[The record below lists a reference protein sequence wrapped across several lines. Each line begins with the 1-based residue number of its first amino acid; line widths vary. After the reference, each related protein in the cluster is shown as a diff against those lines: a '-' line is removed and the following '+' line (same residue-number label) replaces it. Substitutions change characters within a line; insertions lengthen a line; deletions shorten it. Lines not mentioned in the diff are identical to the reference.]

1 MGKSMRIAH
10 EAEVLILRL
19 PPKQVHSIA
28 GFHCRDAFQFYIA
41 QDAHFL
47 AAFSAAYQSALRKGT
62 EARDSDA
69 EKVLDNLLQGVL
81 KELELHA
88 AYATVRLSHSAN
100 APASQ
105 PQPAWNARGASS

>member
-1 MGKSMRIAH
+1 MRIAH

-19 PPKQVHSIA
+19 PPEKLHSTA
-28 GFHCRDAFQFYIA
+28 GPPCRDAFQLYIA

-47 AAFSAAYQSALRKGT
+47 AAFSAAYQSALRKAT

-69 EKVLDNLLQGVL
+69 EKVLDNLLQGAL

-88 AYATVRLSHSAN
+88 AYATVRFSHSAN
-100 APASQ
+100 ARASQ
-105 PQPAWNARGASS
+105 P

>member
-1 MGKSMRIAH
+1 M
-10 EAEVLILRL
+10 ILRL
-19 PPKQVHSIA
+19 PPKKLHHMA
-28 GFHCRDAFQFYIA
+28 GSPCRDAFQFYIA
-41 QDAHFL
+41 QDSHFL
-47 AAFSAAYQSALRKGT
+47 AAFSAAYQSALRQAT

-100 APASQ
+100 ARASQ
-105 PQPAWNARGASS
+105 P